1 MKIEI
6 YTQNLNLIYENS
18 IILIDYCYQG
28 VINLFT
34 YLTL

>member
-6 YTQNLNLIYENS
+6 YTSNLNLIYENS

-28 VINLFT
+28 FINFVA
-34 YLTL
+34 YLNI